1 MGLFVAACGS
11 PAASPTP
18 PPTPR
23 PTPVVTP
30 NPQMTDPAS
39 AEALFTAIARL
50 KLPITANNAAAG
62 NDPVKTIN
70 ATYNGWPMLI
80 SEYKSAAT
88 LAKLKPWKPGDPPGR
103 GESPVAIKGVNIL
116 IEWGP
121 STGAKPPVLDAAQ
134 VKVMNE
140 FLKAIDPY
148 IGPLTVRTTTELTV
162 PIATPAPTPKA
173 SPSASAK
180 ASAAPSKQPK
190 PSP

>member
-1 MGLFVAACGS
+1 
-11 PAASPTP
+11 
-18 PPTPR
+18 
-23 PTPVVTP
+23 VTP

-50 KLPITANNAAAG
+50 KLPIVANNAAAG
-62 NDPVKTIN
+62 TDPVKQIN
-70 ATYNGWPMLI
+70 ATYHDWPLLI

-88 LAKLKPWKPGDPPGR
+88 LAKLKPWKLGDPPGR
-103 GESPVAIKGVNIL
+103 GEAPVAIKGLNIL

-134 VKVMNE
+134 IEMMNE

-148 IGPLTVRTTTELTV
+148 IGPLTVRTTTELVV
-162 PIATPAPTPKA
+162 PVATPVPTPKA

-180 ASAAPSKQPK
+180 ASAAPSTKPK